1 MLHALGYAV
10 NAILPYTIIDGQLI
24 VPVETQNELRFI
36 FTQVEEGGPVRPADH
51 TPFTSSHNAT
61 GMRAPAEPPP
71 LRPADAPARPSLQP
85 V

>member
-1 MLHALGYAV
+1 MLHALGYGIK
-10 NAILPYTIIDGQLI
+10 AILPYTIIDGQLI
-24 VPVETQNELRFI
+24 VPVETQNKLRFI
-36 FTQVEEGGPVRPADH
+36 FSQVEEGGPVRP
-51 TPFTSSHNAT
+51 TEEMPFTSSHNTT